1 MCQQHAA
8 ALNLDAYN
16 VFLGGYGLDLSV
28 LELVV
33 DGGTGRFGIHSVEQ
47 ADRYAGKLGGLDA
60 GGVQN
65 LCTEIS
71 QFGRFF
77 KVELTHGLGVLYH
90 ARVVVVHA
98 VDVCPYLDFL
108 CLDGRTDEAG
118 CVV

>member
-8 ALNLDAYN
+8 ALNLDADD
-16 VFLGGYGLDLSV
+16 VFLGSYGLDLSV

-33 DGGTGRFGIHSVEQ
+33 DGGSGRFGIHGVEQ
-47 ADRYAGKLGGLDA
+47 ANGYTGELGGLDA
-60 GGVQN
+60 GGMQD
-65 LCTEIS
+65 LCAEIGE
-71 QFGRFF
+71 FGRFF
-77 KVELTHGLGVLYH
+77 KVELTNGLGVLYH

-108 CLDGRTDEAG
+108 CLDGCTDKTG